1 MARLIPKPKIVKKEE
16 GLLRISKG
24 EGVKLVFKGFS
35 KDDKK
40 RIESI
45 FPRYIN
51 VKFSEYGKEVVFNP
65 NIEELKGFL
74 DVESF
79 VGNDE
84 MYGLLIDDKVM
95 IYAIT
100 FRGVVYALST
110 LKQLAIETENDIVF
124 ERYKIVDWPSFK
136 YRGIVEGFYYDP
148 WSWED
153 RKDIIRFMSGFK
165 MNAYIYAPK
174 DDPYHREKWR
184 MKYPQELIRKLE
196 ELIKLSHKYGIEF
209 IFAISPGLSVRYS
222 SSLDEDTLVEKFLEI
237 AQFGVKSFGI
247 FYDDIPNKLLF
258 KEDVEKYGS
267 LGKAQADFTN
277 RVFRRLIEKLG
288 EDVKMIICPTEYRG
302 VKLSKYF
309 DDLSENLHKDIL
321 IMWTGPLVIA
331 RKLSFEDSSEV
342 SQRAKGRLVI
352 WDNYPV
358 NDYSRNRLNLGP
370 VKGRDGGLFKVL
382 KGFYFNPMNE
392 AHLSMIP
399 LATGA
404 DYLWNPEEYD
414 PYFSWHNAMYQL
426 IGEEYSVFEFFTR
439 QLGESIVWPRKPDE
453 VIEIRKN
460 INDSARVR
468 EYFERLISL
477 NNDLFSILPEKM
489 YVELQRYLEKLKLY
503 GEAGLKAL
511 NSILADNEFT
521 AFQYVIEMLEI
532 WKKVHNFIEIVG
544 TISRH
549 EEEHWR
555 TYIEERFIDD
565 ILYELLENVI
575 QKYGWPM
582 NVPKIYST
590 MDTLEGY
597 GLFNIFDGLKDTFL
611 GSRRGPKDV
620 DEIDIIFGKSL
631 DISSI
636 YITQDNPRFYGFT
649 RNIALYIL
657 ADGKWSEVAR
667 NKGAIEANIKS
678 NIEGIKIKI
687 LDNGFY
693 PIFLKGQYYLNEKP
707 LVFTNFPSNSSVH
720 NFLDERLD
728 TYFEA
733 FNVSSN
739 SWIIMDLGKERKI
752 SEIQIYQDPKYPVV
766 FEIYIPAY
774 PLMWIID
781 ESLVEWKKIRKV
793 SSSISK
799 IKTNIKTRFLKIK
812 FLREHERIRIY
823 QILLR

>member
-1 MARLIPKPKIVKKEE
+1 MANKLGFYIHQGLKYAGQSKLTILVLGLAVSMIAGFGYYYDSAQYFTLHDSFTNIVDFGVDFEE
-16 GLLRISKG
+16 YGENNFNTILNEEAYRIKNNFKSSTLDIQNFFYYQSVISDY
-24 EGVKLVFKGFS
+24 VKLQFYNLHNISIKERPLWILSNSSLFETSRFSDYFK
-35 KDDKK
+35 
-40 RIESI
+40 I
-45 FPRYIN
+45 
-51 VKFSEYGKEVVFNP
+51 
-65 NIEELKGFL
+65 
-74 DVESF
+74 
-79 VGNDE
+79 
-84 MYGLLIDDKVM
+84 
-95 IYAIT
+95 
-100 FRGVVYALST
+100 
-110 LKQLAIETENDIVF
+110 ENDIVF

-426 IGEEYSVFEFFTR
+426 IGEEYSVFEFFAR

-620 DEIDIIFGKSL
+620 DEIDIIFVSYFHL
-631 DISSI
+631 
-636 YITQDNPRFYGFT
+636 
-649 RNIALYIL
+649 
-657 ADGKWSEVAR
+657 
-667 NKGAIEANIKS
+667 
-678 NIEGIKIKI
+678 
-687 LDNGFY
+687 
-693 PIFLKGQYYLNEKP
+693 FL
-707 LVFTNFPSNSSVH
+707 F
-720 NFLDERLD
+720 NFLLHLSDKRYSKLIFGNWD
-728 TYFEA
+728 
-733 FNVSSN
+733 N
-739 SWIIMDLGKERKI
+739 
-752 SEIQIYQDPKYPVV
+752 QIK
-766 FEIYIPAY
+766 
-774 PLMWIID
+774 
-781 ESLVEWKKIRKV
+781 
-793 SSSISK
+793 
-799 IKTNIKTRFLKIK
+799 
-812 FLREHERIRIY
+812 
-823 QILLR
+823 